1 MGYLNG
7 SAAWLIWFRLPIC
20 RSVTFL
26 QIYNKLVEKLVNSA
40 EGNLISREKPISKG
54 CKFVDNLLV
63 KGKKNISEP
72 VIPLC
77 HLNNFGER
85 MSESWPPK
93 EISLDPGKRVLFLT
107 KDLELIKRQLYDGL
121 NLKMSDVSPED
132 LLDDINTDA
141 MTPAWVCFDHK
152 PSEIAKNAY
161 AGVMHD
167 GMRVF
172 SEKALIN
179 GNFEVIVSGQRKGTG
194 SSRETAAQCE
204 RWAGIR
210 IVIASSFAPIHERN
224 NINLGQLMGDYDMLA
239 RLQNG
244 ESIPLDEFTSRYD
257 PVTKLIIEN
266 GGLFPFAEK
275 LSNDE
280 ISLPPLDTPSGPMTM
295 AEKIIARNL
304 VGHVEGQCVKP
315 HDPVIAQVQGGYSH
329 EFTTAQV
336 HTFLSEEYGES
347 YQLPNPNK
355 FAVFEDHL
363 LYAAHNPK
371 FVPHM
376 GKVQTLRDLQVE
388 FQKHTGVRDYSAV
401 DGVSPGIC
409 HQVAREEFIEIG
421 DFIQATDSHT
431 CMGGASNALTYGV
444 GATEYASLVYSGFT
458 FVKVPESIRFE
469 LIGKLNDGCTAKDV
483 ILYIL
488 SDHAREE
495 LTLNRSMEFGGP
507 GLSSLSID
515 ERATLCNMA
524 TECSGRTGIC
534 EADES
539 LYDWMENAQNL
550 NRKRMQIQS
559 VAPDEEAVY
568 DGGIHTIDLSEIVP
582 MVAHPGNPD
591 KGIPSDPTNGANISD
606 IGDVSIDIAYGGSC
620 TAGKEDDMAYY
631 AEVCQAARDAGLKV
645 KEGVEFFIQFGSK
658 QVKDL
663 AVKNGWHELFESVG
677 VKLIDPGC
685 GACIGAGPG
694 VSIQQAQVTVSA
706 INRNFQ
712 GRSGP
717 GKLYLAS
724 PLTVAAS
731 AFTGKITAWEDGC
744 LES

>member
-1 MGYLNG
+1 MTD
-7 SAAWLIWFRLPIC
+7 F
-20 RSVTFL
+20 
-26 QIYNKLVEKLVNSA
+26 
-40 EGNLISREKPISKG
+40 
-54 CKFVDNLLV
+54 
-63 KGKKNISEP
+63 
-72 VIPLC
+72 
-77 HLNNFGER
+77 
-85 MSESWPPK
+85 WPPEEVK
-93 EISLDPGKRVLFLT
+93 LSPGKRVLFLT
-107 KDLELIKRQLYDGL
+107 KDLDLIKQQLYDGL

-141 MTPAWVCFDHK
+141 MTPAWVCFDHD
-152 PSEIAKNAY
+152 PAEIAKNAY
-161 AGVMHD
+161 AGLMQD
-167 GMRVF
+167 GIRVF
-172 SEKALIN
+172 RENALID
-179 GNFEVIVSGQRKGTG
+179 GGFEVIVSGQRKGTG

-224 NINLGQLMGDYDMLA
+224 NINLGQLMGDYEMLE

-244 ESIPLDEFTSRYD
+244 DGVNLEEFTSRYD

-266 GGLFPFAEK
+266 GGLFPFASK
-275 LSNDE
+275 LQSKE
-280 ISLPPLDTPSGPMTM
+280 IVLPPLETPDCPMTM

-304 VGHVEGQCVKP
+304 EGQSEGQCVKP

-336 HTFLSEEYGES
+336 HTFLSQEYGED
-347 YQLPNPNK
+347 YTLPNPSK

-376 GKVQTLRDLQVE
+376 DKVQTLRDLQVE
-388 FQKHTGVRDYSAV
+388 FQKHTGVRDYSAK

-409 HQVAREEFIEIG
+409 HQVAREEFIEVG

-444 GATEYASLVYSGFT
+444 GATEYSSLVYSGFT

-469 LIGKLNDGCTAKDV
+469 LIGSLNDGCTAKDV

-507 GLSSLSID
+507 GLTSLSID

-534 EADES
+534 EPDDA
-539 LYDWMENAQNL
+539 LFDWMEKAQGISRTL
-550 NRKRMQIQS
+550 MEKMS
-559 VAPDEEAVY
+559 VTPDEGAKY
-568 DGGIHTIDLSEIVP
+568 DGGIHVIDLGEIVP
-582 MVAHPGNPD
+582 MVAHPGDPD
-591 KGIPSDPTNGANISD
+591 KGVPSDPTNGANISE
-606 IGDVSIDIAYGGSC
+606 IGEVSIDIAYGGSC
-620 TAGKEDDMAYY
+620 TAGKEDDISYY
-631 AEVCQAARDAGLKV
+631 AMVCEAAEKMGLKV
-645 KEGVEFFIQFGSK
+645 NENVEFYIQYGSGL
-658 QVKDL
+658 VKDL
-663 AVKNGWHELFESVG
+663 AVRKGWHDLFLRVG

-694 VSIQQAQVTVSA
+694 VSIDQEQVTVSA

-724 PLTVAAS
+724 PLTVATS
-731 AFTGKITAWEDGC
+731 AFTGHISAWENGFF
-744 LES
+744 E

>member
-1 MGYLNG
+1 MV
-7 SAAWLIWFRLPIC
+7 RD
-20 RSVTFL
+20 V
-26 QIYNKLVEKLVNSA
+26 
-40 EGNLISREKPISKG
+40 
-54 CKFVDNLLV
+54 
-63 KGKKNISEP
+63 SE
-72 VIPLC
+72 
-77 HLNNFGER
+77 N
-85 MSESWPPK
+85 WPP
-93 EISLDPGKRVLFLT
+93 EEVRLSPGKGILFLT
-107 KDLELIKRQLYDGL
+107 KDLSLIKRQLYDGL
-121 NLKMSDVSPED
+121 NLKMSDVSPES
-132 LLDDINTDA
+132 LLDDINTDV
-141 MTPAWVCFDHK
+141 MTPAWVCFDHD

-161 AGVMHD
+161 AGLMQD
-167 GMRVF
+167 GLRVF
-172 SEKALIN
+172 SENALID
-179 GNFEVIVSGQRKGTG
+179 GGFEVIVSGQRKGTG

-204 RWAGIR
+204 RWAGIK

-224 NINLGQLMGDYDMLA
+224 NINLGQLMGDYEILE

-244 ESIPLDEFTSRYD
+244 ESISLDEFTSQYD

-266 GGLFPFAEK
+266 GGLFPFASK
-275 LSNDE
+275 LDSGE
-280 ISLPPLDTPSGPMTM
+280 ITLPPLNNPVGPMTM

-304 VGHVEGQCVKP
+304 VGQSENQCVKP

-336 HTFLSEEYGES
+336 HTFLSEEYGAGYS
-347 YQLPNPNK
+347 LPNPGK

-376 GKVQTLRDLQVE
+376 HKVQTLRDLQTA
-388 FQKHTGVRDYSAV
+388 FQKHTGVRDYSAK

-409 HQVAREEFIEIG
+409 HQVAREEFIEVG

-444 GATEYASLVYSGFT
+444 GATEYASLIYSGFT

-469 LIGKLNDGCTAKDV
+469 LVGTLNDGCTAKDI

-495 LTLNRSMEFGGP
+495 LTLNRSMEFGGS
-507 GLSSLSID
+507 GLLSLSID

-534 EADES
+534 EPDD
-539 LYDWMENAQNL
+539 LLFDWMENAQGVA
-550 NRKRMQIQS
+550 RSEMKKKS
-559 VAPDEEAVY
+559 VVPDPGATY
-568 DGGIHTIDLSEIVP
+568 DGGVHVISLADIVP
-582 MVAHPGNPD
+582 MVAHPGDPD
-591 KGIPSDPTNGANISD
+591 KGVPSDPTNGADITD
-606 IGDVSIDIAYGGSC
+606 IGTVAIDIAYGGSC
-620 TAGKEDDMAYY
+620 TAGKEDDVAYY
-631 AEVCQAARDAGLKV
+631 AMVCEAAEKSGLVV
-645 KEGVEFFIQFGSK
+645 KEGVDFYIQYGSG

-663 AVKNGWHELFESVG
+663 AVRRGWHDLFQRVG
-677 VKLIDPGC
+677 VTLIDPGC

-694 VSIQQAQVTVSA
+694 VSITPDQVTVSA

-724 PLTVAAS
+724 PLTVATS
-731 AFTGKITAWEDGC
+731 AFTGQITAWKSGFFD
-744 LES
+744 

>member
-1 MGYLNG
+1 M
-7 SAAWLIWFRLPIC
+7 
-20 RSVTFL
+20 T
-26 QIYNKLVEKLVNSA
+26 
-40 EGNLISREKPISKG
+40 
-54 CKFVDNLLV
+54 DN
-63 KGKKNISEP
+63 
-72 VIPLC
+72 
-77 HLNNFGER
+77 
-85 MSESWPPK
+85 WPPNQVR
-93 EISLDPGKRVLFLT
+93 ISPGKRVLFLT
-107 KDLELIKRQLYDGL
+107 KDLSLIRRQLYDGL
-121 NLKMSDVSPED
+121 DLKMSDLSPED

-141 MTPAWVCFDHK
+141 MTPAWVCFDHE

-161 AGVMHD
+161 AGLMQD

-172 SEKALIN
+172 NENALID
-179 GNFEVIVSGQRKGTG
+179 GGFEVIVSGQRKGTG

-204 RWAGIR
+204 RWAGVR

-224 NINLGQLMGDYDMLA
+224 NINLGQLMGDYSMLE

-244 ESIPLDEFTSRYD
+244 ESIPLSEFTSRYD

-275 LSNDE
+275 LKSE
-280 ISLPPLDTPSGPMTM
+280 QISLPPLETPECPMTM

-304 VGHVEGQCVKP
+304 VGQPTDQCVKP

-336 HTFLSEEYGES
+336 HTFLTEEYGED
-347 YQLPNPNK
+347 YQLPNPAK

-363 LYAAHNPK
+363 LYADHNPK

-376 GKVQTLRDLQVE
+376 AKVQTLRDLQVE
-388 FQKHTGVRDYSAV
+388 FQKHTGVRDYSAK

-409 HQVAREEFIEIG
+409 HQVAREEFIEVG

-444 GATEYASLVYSGFT
+444 GATEYSSLIYSGFT

-469 LIGKLNDGCTAKDV
+469 LYGTLTDGCTAKDV

-488 SDHAREE
+488 ADHAREE

-507 GLSSLSID
+507 GLASLSVD

-534 EADES
+534 EADDL
-539 LYDWMENAQNL
+539 LYDWMENAQNIS
-550 NRKRMQIQS
+550 REHMQKMS
-559 VAPDEEAVY
+559 VMADPGAKY
-568 DGGIHTIDLSEIVP
+568 DGGVHKINLSEIVP
-582 MVAHPGNPD
+582 MVAHPGDPD
-591 KGIPSDPTNGANISD
+591 KGVPSDPTNGANISD
-606 IGDVSIDIAYGGSC
+606 IGVVKIDIAYGGSC
-620 TAGKEDDMAYY
+620 TAGKEDDVAYY
-631 AEVCQAARDAGLKV
+631 AMVCSAAEKAGLKV
-645 KEGVEFFIQFGSK
+645 KEGVQFFIQYGSG

-663 AVKNGWHELFESVG
+663 AVRKGWHDLFARVG
-677 VKLIDPGC
+677 VNLIDPGC

-694 VSIQQAQVTVSA
+694 VSITPEQVTVSA

-724 PLTVAAS
+724 PLTVATS
-731 AFTGKITAWEDGC
+731 AFTGHISAWKNDF
-744 LES
+744 